1 MNDRPHVRIV
11 FILFF
16 AILVGGCALYVGM
29 QLDQQFGHSS
39 PQNRLTKPTEMATVK
54 YGQDV
59 KPILEARCI
68 VCHGCYDAPCQLNL
82 SATEGIERGANKD
95 LVYNAGRLLA
105 VEPTRLF
112 VDAHSSAQWREKQFY
127 PVLNERAQT
136 KEANLEGSLMAKML
150 QLKQQ
155 HPLPTVTPL
164 PTSFDFSLERAQY
177 CPKIEE
183 FDAFASKKPLWGM
196 PYGLPGLTEQEHATL
211 MTWLEEGAGY
221 EAPSPL
227 GAGVLSHISEWETF
241 LNGETRKEQL
251 MSRYLYE
258 HLFLANLYF
267 DDIPPRLFF
276 RLVRSTTPP
285 GEAIDFITT
294 RRPYDDPKVDQFHYR
309 LQPVRTTILAK
320 THMPYV
326 LNQKRMS
333 RYHTLFLE
341 PAYEV
346 YALPSYEPQTS
357 ANPFETFKLIPVKS
371 RYQFLLDE
379 AQFTLMNFIKGPVCR
394 GQIALNVIDERF
406 WIIFKNP
413 DSPVLAH
420 EAQFLEKEDRNLR
433 MPTEEQS
440 NAGALG
446 NWLKYS
452 RLEKNYMAGKIAFIQ
467 QQVST
472 PEDLS
477 LNLIWDGDGQNDNA
491 ALTVFRHLNNA
502 TVVKGFVGDEPK
514 TLVLLGY
521 PVLERIHYLLV
532 AGYDIYGNIGH
543 QLNARLYMDFLR
555 MEGELDF
562 LGLLP
567 EATRVKEWKYWYR
580 DAGGKVEDFGSVYF
594 NRVNRQTGIQY
605 HTPHHKSELIGMLHE
620 RLSPVLRTPY
630 ALEKIGNTHVR
641 QQLERL
647 SHIQGLPVSWLP
659 QNAMLSIHG
668 SDDLVVTLIHNNGL
682 SNVSHLFFDDKRRLP
697 EEDSLTVVR
706 GFLGAYPNAFYH
718 VAQAEL
724 EDFVSAVEGLGS
736 EEDYQALLSRF
747 GIRRSNPDFW
757 KHSDAIQAVYQNASP
772 IEAGLFDYNRLENR

>member
-1 MNDRPHVRIV
+1 MDDRPHIRLV
-11 FILFF
+11 FLLLLT
-16 AILVGGCALYVGM
+16 ILVGGCAFLVGM
-29 QLDQQFGHSS
+29 ELDHQFGPSS
-39 PQNRLTKPTEMATVK
+39 PQNRLTKPTKMATVK
-54 YGQDV
+54 YVQDV
-59 KPILEARCI
+59 KPILESRCI
-68 VCHGCYDAPCQLNL
+68 VCHGCYDAPCQLDL
-82 SATEGIERGANKD
+82 SAHEGIERGANKD

-105 VEPTRLF
+105 IEPTRLF
-112 VDAHSSAQWREKQFY
+112 VDAHSPAEWREKEFY
-127 PVLNERAQT
+127 PVLNERVQT
-136 KEANLEGSLMAKML
+136 KEANLKGNLIAKML

-164 PTSFDFSLERAQY
+164 PSSFDFSLERAQY
-177 CPKIEE
+177 CPRVEE
-183 FDAFASKKPLWGM
+183 FDDFASKKPLWGM

-211 MTWLEEGAGY
+211 MTWVEEGAAS
-221 EAPSPL
+221 EALPAL
-227 GAGVLSHISEWETF
+227 DAGVRSHIARWETF
-241 LNGETRKEQL
+241 LNGETPKEQL

-258 HLFLANLYF
+258 HLFLAHLYF
-267 DDIPPRLFF
+267 DDLPTPLFF

-285 GEAIDFITT
+285 GEVIDFIAT
-294 RRPYDDPKVDQFHYR
+294 RRPYDDPNVGRIYYR
-309 LQPVRTTILAK
+309 LQLVQGTILAK

-326 LNQKRMS
+326 LNQQRLS
-333 RYHTLFLE
+333 RYHALFLE
-341 PAYEV
+341 PAYEIDAV
-346 YALPSYEPQTS
+346 PSYDPVAS
-357 ANPFETFKLIPVKS
+357 ANPFETFKQIPVKS

-406 WIIFKNP
+406 WIVFKNP
-413 DSPVLAH
+413 DSPFLAH
-420 EAQFLEKEDRNLR
+420 EAQYLEKEDRNLR
-433 MPTEEQS
+433 MPTEKQS
-440 NAGALG
+440 NALPLR

-452 RLEKNYMAGKIAFIQ
+452 RLEKNYVAGKIAFIQ
-467 QQVST
+467 QHLPT

-477 LNLIWDGDGQNDNA
+477 LKLIWDGDGRNDNA

-521 PVLERIHYLLV
+521 PLLERIYYLLV

-562 LGLLP
+562 LTLLP
-567 EATRVKEWKYWYR
+567 DQTRVKEWKYWYR
-580 DAGGKVEDFGSVYF
+580 DAGGKVEDFGAVYF

-605 HTPHHKSELIGMLHE
+605 HTTHPKSELIGMLRE
-620 RLSPVLRTPY
+620 RLGRVLRTPY
-630 ALEKIGNTHVR
+630 ALEEIGDTHVR

-647 SHIQGLPVSWLP
+647 SRIQGLPVSWLP
-659 QNAMLSIHG
+659 QNAMLSIDG
-668 SDDLVVTLIHNNGL
+668 SDDPVVTLIHNNGL

-718 VAQAEL
+718 VAKAEL
-724 EDFVSAVEGLGS
+724 PDFVSALEGLSS

-747 GIRRSNPDFW
+747 GVRRNDPDFW
-757 KHSDAIQAVYQNASP
+757 KHSDAIHTAYYNASP
-772 IEAGLFDYNRLENR
+772 IEAGRLDYNRLENR

>member
-1 MNDRPHVRIV
+1 
-11 FILFF
+11 
-16 AILVGGCALYVGM
+16 
-29 QLDQQFGHSS
+29 
-39 PQNRLTKPTEMATVK
+39 
-54 YGQDV
+54 
-59 KPILEARCI
+59 
-68 VCHGCYDAPCQLNL
+68 
-82 SATEGIERGANKD
+82 
-95 LVYNAGRLLA
+95 
-105 VEPTRLF
+105 
-112 VDAHSSAQWREKQFY
+112 
-127 PVLNERAQT
+127 
-136 KEANLEGSLMAKML
+136 MAKML

-183 FDAFASKKPLWGM
+183 FDAFAGKNPLWGM
-196 PYGLPGLTEQEHATL
+196 PYGLPGLTEQEHATV

-221 EAPSPL
+221 EAPPPL
-227 GAGVLSHISEWETF
+227 GPGALAHISEWETF

-258 HLFLANLYF
+258 HLFLAHLYF
-267 DDIPPRLFF
+267 DDNAPRLFF

-285 GEAIDFITT
+285 GEAIDFIAT
-294 RRPYDDPKVDQFHYR
+294 RRPYDDPKVDRIYYR
-309 LQPVRTTILAK
+309 LQPVRTTILSK
-320 THMPYV
+320 THMPYL
-326 LNQKRMS
+326 LNKERMS

-346 YALPSYEPQTS
+346 QALPSYEPQAS

-406 WIIFKNP
+406 WIIFA
-413 DSPVLAH
+413 SPHSPALDHGAT
-420 EAQFLEKEDRNLR
+420 FLEKEDRNLR

-452 RLEKNYMAGKIAFIQ
+452 RLEKNYIAGKIAYIQ
-467 QQVST
+467 QQLST

-477 LNLIWDGDGQNDNA
+477 LDLIWDGDGQNDNA

-514 TLVLLGY
+514 TLVLLNY
-521 PVLERIHYLLV
+521 PLLERIHYLLV

-562 LGLLP
+562 LTLLP
-567 EATRVKEWKYWYR
+567 ERTRVKEWKYWYR
-580 DAGGKVEDFGSVYF
+580 DAGGKVEDFGAVYF

-605 HTPHHKSELIGMLHE
+605 HTPHHKSELIGMLQA
-620 RLSPVLRTPY
+620 RLSPVLNESY
-630 ALEKIGNTHVR
+630 DIEKVDNTHVR

-647 SHIQGLPVSWLP
+647 SHIKGLPVSWLP
-659 QNAMLSIHG
+659 QNAMLSIDG
-668 SDDLVVTLIHNNGL
+668 SDDPVVTLIHNNGL

-736 EEDYQALLSRF
+736 EEDYQVLLNRF

>member
-1 MNDRPHVRIV
+1 
-11 FILFF
+11 
-16 AILVGGCALYVGM
+16 M
-29 QLDQQFGHSS
+29 QLNQQFGPSS
-39 PQNRLTKPTEMATVK
+39 PQNRLTTPTGKATVK
-54 YGQDV
+54 YEQDV

-105 VEPTRLF
+105 IEPTRLF
-112 VDAHSSAQWREKQFY
+112 VDAHSPTEWREKQFY
-127 PVLNERAQT
+127 PVLNERVQT
-136 KEANLEGSLMAKML
+136 KEANLEVSLLAKML

-183 FDAFASKKPLWGM
+183 FDDFASKNPLWGM
-196 PYGLPGLTEQEHATL
+196 PYGLPGLTDQEHATL

-227 GAGVLSHISEWETF
+227 GAGVLAHISVWETF
-241 LNGETRKEQL
+241 LNGETPKEQL

-258 HLFLANLYF
+258 HLFLADLYF

-285 GEAIDFITT
+285 GEAIDFIAT
-294 RRPYDDPKVDQFHYR
+294 RRPYDDPKVDHIYYR

-320 THMPYV
+320 THMPYL
-326 LNQKRMS
+326 LNKERMS

-341 PAYEV
+341 PAYN
-346 YALPSYEPQTS
+346 ADTLPSYAPEAS

-394 GQIALNVIDERF
+394 GQIALNVIDEQF
-406 WIIFKNP
+406 WIVFANP
-413 DSPVLAH
+413 DSPALTH
-420 EAQFLEKEDRNLR
+420 GAQFLEKENRNLR
-433 MPTEEQS
+433 MPIEKQS
-440 NAGALG
+440 NATALT

-452 RLEKNYMAGKIAFIQ
+452 RLEKNYVAGKIAHIQ
-467 QQVST
+467 QQLST

-477 LNLIWDGDGQNDNA
+477 LALIWDGDGQNDNA

-502 TVVKGFVGDEPK
+502 TVVKGFVGEEPK

-521 PVLERIHYLLV
+521 ALLERIHYLLV

-562 LGLLP
+562 LTLLP
-567 EATRVKEWKYWYR
+567 EQTRVKEWKYWYR
-580 DAGGKVEDFGSVYF
+580 DAGDKIEDFGAVYF
-594 NRVNRQTGIQY
+594 KRVNRQTGIQY
-605 HTPHHKSELIGMLHE
+605 QTPHHKSELIGMLQK
-620 RLSPVLRTPY
+620 RLSPVLPTSY
-630 ALEKIGNTHVR
+630 DIEKVPNTHVR

-647 SHIQGLPVSWLP
+647 SHIKGLPVSWLP
-659 QNAMLSIHG
+659 QNAMLSIDGWDGH
-668 SDDLVVTLIHNNGL
+668 VVTLIHNNGL

-724 EDFVSAVEGLGS
+724 ENFVSAVEGLNS
-736 EEDYQALLSRF
+736 EKDYQALLSRF
-747 GIRRSNPDFW
+747 GVRRSDPDFW
-757 KHSDAIQAVYQNASP
+757 KHSDAIQAAYQNASP

>member
-1 MNDRPHVRIV
+1 
-11 FILFF
+11 
-16 AILVGGCALYVGM
+16 
-29 QLDQQFGHSS
+29 
-39 PQNRLTKPTEMATVK
+39 
-54 YGQDV
+54 
-59 KPILEARCI
+59 
-68 VCHGCYDAPCQLNL
+68 
-82 SATEGIERGANKD
+82 
-95 LVYNAGRLLA
+95 
-105 VEPTRLF
+105 
-112 VDAHSSAQWREKQFY
+112 
-127 PVLNERAQT
+127 
-136 KEANLEGSLMAKML
+136 
-150 QLKQQ
+150 
-155 HPLPTVTPL
+155 
-164 PTSFDFSLERAQY
+164 
-177 CPKIEE
+177 
-183 FDAFASKKPLWGM
+183 
-196 PYGLPGLTEQEHATL
+196 
-211 MTWLEEGAGY
+211 LEEGAGY
-221 EAPSPL
+221 EAPPPL
-227 GAGVLSHISEWETF
+227 VAGALSNISKWETF

-267 DDIPPRLFF
+267 DDLPPRLFF

-285 GEAIDFITT
+285 GEAIDLIAT
-294 RRPYDDPKVDQFHYR
+294 RRPYDDPKVARIYYR

-320 THMPYV
+320 THMPYE

-346 YALPSYEPQTS
+346 QTLPSYEPKAS

-394 GQIALNVIDERF
+394 GQIALNVIDEQF
-406 WIIFKNP
+406 WIVFANP
-413 DSPVLAH
+413 HSPALDHGAK
-420 EAQFLEKEDRNLR
+420 FLEKENRNLR

-440 NAGALG
+440 NAEALG

-452 RLEKNYMAGKIAFIQ
+452 RLEKNYLAGKVAYIQ
-467 QQVST
+467 QKLST

-477 LNLIWDGDGQNDNA
+477 LDLIWDGDGQNDNA

-502 TVVKGFVGDEPK
+502 TVVKGFVGEEPK

-521 PVLERIHYLLV
+521 PLLERIYYLLV

-562 LGLLP
+562 LTMLP
-567 EATRVKEWKYWYR
+567 EGTRIKEWKYWYR
-580 DAGGKVEDFGSVYF
+580 DAGGKVEDFGAVYF

-605 HTPHHKSELIGMLHE
+605 HTPHHKSELIGMLQE
-620 RLSPVLRTPY
+620 YLSPVLRTSY
-630 ALEKIGNTHVR
+630 DIEKVGNTHVR

-659 QNAMLSIHG
+659 QNAMLSIDG

-682 SNVSHLFFDDKRRLP
+682 SNVSHLFFDNKRRLP
-697 EEDSLTVVR
+697 EEDNLTVVR

-724 EDFVSAVEGLGS
+724 EDFVSAVEGLSS
-736 EEDYQALLSRF
+736 EEDYQALLNRF
-747 GIRRSNPDFW
+747 GIRRSDPNFW
-757 KHSDAIQAVYQNASP
+757 KHSDAIQAVYQSKSP
-772 IEAGLFDYNRLENR
+772 IEAGLLDYNRLENR